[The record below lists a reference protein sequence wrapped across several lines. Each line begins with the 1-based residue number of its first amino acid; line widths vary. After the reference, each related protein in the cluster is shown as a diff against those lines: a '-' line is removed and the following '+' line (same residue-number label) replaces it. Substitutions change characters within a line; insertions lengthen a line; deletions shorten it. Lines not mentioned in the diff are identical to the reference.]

1 MKAFLISIA
10 VLLLVV
16 IGARFGLKPL
26 LETPSDKAYSTGNV
40 RLN

>member
-1 MKAFLISIA
+1 MKAFLLSIA

-16 IGARFGLKPL
+16 VVAMFGLKPL
-26 LETPSDKAYSTGNV
+26 LETPSDQAYSTGNV